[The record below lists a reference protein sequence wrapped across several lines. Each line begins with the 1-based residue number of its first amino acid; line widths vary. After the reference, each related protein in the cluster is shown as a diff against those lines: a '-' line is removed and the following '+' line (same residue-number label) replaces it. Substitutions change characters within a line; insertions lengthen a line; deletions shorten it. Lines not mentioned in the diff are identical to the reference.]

1 MGISSQ
7 RTPPK
12 KRRERSIFGSIFNA
26 LMLVVLVEVLL
37 LVASIYLMQVGP
49 QLNQN
54 AEDILA
60 MQVETRSGY
69 IQSQL
74 NDAQELSSL
83 TSQINTL
90 TQELLDSGAIDLATL
105 DSSSDAA
112 YPLLAAVTPKLI
124 STLRSK
130 SVTGIYLILNTHDL
144 NERASGDRLPSVYLR
159 DLDPDSPPP
168 ENNSDLMFERAP
180 ARLVQTQNIATDK
193 AWKPAITYRSLGAE
207 GLVYSSF
214 QTAYDAETKLDAT
227 AYGHWTTSPYVMNGD
242 DRQAIAYS
250 LPLILPDG
258 TVYGVVGVELLTS
271 YLTEKMP
278 YNELHTSNSGSYA
291 LCYSGTTLN
300 ADTLTLTAF
309 PVMNS
314 GGLDLST
321 ALQLTRAGADCF
333 RFSKNNIS
341 YTASLVPLEVYSR
354 NAPFYGE
361 HWCLVG
367 IVPSSALFA
376 FAQRVQQLLFLTV
389 LLTLIAGFAASWL
402 VSERMS
408 KPVAQLSAE
417 VAKAQNAAALPQL
430 STTGIAEVD
439 QFASAISQLS
449 SDMLASSTR
458 FLRIMEMASV
468 ELAGYELR
476 SDSVYVTDNFFRML
490 GVQRPDPLTPSS
502 FRAALSA
509 VAHSSLYRTTPIG
522 SSIFTI
528 AQPDGNVQ
536 YIVLRITRI
545 VAETPSEVG
554 LLEDVTSAILEQQ
567 RIERERD
574 YDILTGLYSRQAFNR
589 VCADLFAHPDRL
601 RCAALLMIGPRQ
613 PQAHQRHL
621 RPRLGRPVH
630 PPDRSVLRRQH
641 PQGHRLLPPVRR
653 RVPAAVLRV
662 RLAGR
667 HPQRVEHPERGLRAS
682 CSTLPNGKTL
692 NISISGGVA
701 WFPED
706 GTDFKTL
713 KKYADFAMYQV
724 KQSHKG
730 HTGDFD
736 IGVYHREEYAAQTQR
751 EFEQLLREELVTYYF
766 QPIFSAHS
774 GRVAAYEA
782 LMRVNMPT
790 ITSPSQVMTLAH
802 ELDRLY
808 DIERITLFK
817 SGETYEQLQ
826 QKGLLQNGAFLFVN
840 SIANV
845 SLTPADVAKY
855 QRRFPELLKYLVV
868 EITEQEDL
876 DRDSLERKR
885 NVPGFSG
892 SFALDD
898 YGSGYSNELNLLALA
913 PRYIKIDI
921 SIVRGI
927 DTDRDKQ
934 QIVSNIVDYAHA
946 RSMQLIAEGIEN
958 DAELRKVIDLGV
970 DLLQGFYLSR
980 PAAVPAPLAQPA
992 LDTIRMIHTRNSSA
1006 G

>member
-1 MGISSQ
+1 MGILSQ

-168 ENNSDLMFERAP
+168 ENNSDLTFERAP

-193 AWKPAITYRSLGAE
+193 AWKPAITYRSLGTG
-207 GLVYSSF
+207 GLLYPAF

-227 AYGHWTTSPYVMNGD
+227 AYGHDWGD
-242 DRQAIAYS
+242 QYIRQTGQCFAANT
-250 LPLILPDG
+250 PKG
-258 TVYGVVGVELLTS
+258 TVCSRLSGDEFLLLFYGYDSQDAIRKELS
-271 YLTEKMP
+271 
-278 YNELHTSNSGSYA
+278 
-291 LCYSGTTLN
+291 TLN
-300 ADTLTLTAF
+300 
-309 PVMNS
+309 
-314 GGLDLST
+314 
-321 ALQLTRAGADCF
+321 GA
-333 RFSKNNIS
+333 
-341 YTASLVPLEVYSR
+341 
-354 NAPFYGE
+354 
-361 HWCLVG
+361 
-367 IVPSSALFA
+367 
-376 FAQRVQQLLFLTV
+376 
-389 LLTLIAGFAASWL
+389 
-402 VSERMS
+402 
-408 KPVAQLSAE
+408 
-417 VAKAQNAAALPQL
+417 
-430 STTGIAEVD
+430 
-439 QFASAISQLS
+439 
-449 SDMLASSTR
+449 
-458 FLRIMEMASV
+458 
-468 ELAGYELR
+468 
-476 SDSVYVTDNFFRML
+476 
-490 GVQRPDPLTPSS
+490 
-502 FRAALSA
+502 
-509 VAHSSLYRTTPIG
+509 
-522 SSIFTI
+522 
-528 AQPDGNVQ
+528 
-536 YIVLRITRI
+536 
-545 VAETPSEVG
+545 
-554 LLEDVTSAILEQQ
+554 
-567 RIERERD
+567 
-574 YDILTGLYSRQAFNR
+574 
-589 VCADLFAHPDRL
+589 
-601 RCAALLMIGPRQ
+601 
-613 PQAHQRHL
+613 
-621 RPRLGRPVH
+621 
-630 PPDRSVLRRQH
+630 
-641 PQGHRLLPPVRR
+641 
-653 RVPAAVLRV
+653 
-662 RLAGR
+662 
-667 HPQRVEHPERGLRAS
+667 LRAS

-706 GTDFKTL
+706 GTDLKTL

-992 LDTIRMIHTRNSSA
+992 LDTIRRIHTRNSSA

>member
-12 KRRERSIFGSIFNA
+12 KRRERSIFGSIFKA

-37 LVASIYLMQVGP
+37 LVASIYLMRVGP

-83 TSQINTL
+83 TSRINTL

-130 SVTGIYLILNTHDL
+130 PVTGIYLILNTHDL

-321 ALQLTRAGADCF
+321 GLELTRRDADCF

-341 YTASLVPLEVYSR
+341 YIASLVPLEVYSR

-389 LLTLIAGFAASWL
+389 LLTLIAGFGASWL

-449 SDMLASSTR
+449 SDMLPPPPAFCGSWRWPVWSWRAMSCAATAFMSPTTSSGCSASK
-458 FLRIMEMASV
+458 
-468 ELAGYELR
+468 G
-476 SDSVYVTDNFFRML
+476 
-490 GVQRPDPLTPSS
+490 LTP
-502 FRAALSA
+502 
-509 VAHSSLYRTTPIG
+509 
-522 SSIFTI
+522 
-528 AQPDGNVQ
+528 
-536 YIVLRITRI
+536 
-545 VAETPSEVG
+545 
-554 LLEDVTSAILEQQ
+554 
-567 RIERERD
+567 
-574 YDILTGLYSRQAFNR
+574 
-589 VCADLFAHPDRL
+589 
-601 RCAALLMIGPRQ
+601 
-613 PQAHQRHL
+613 
-621 RPRLGRPVH
+621 
-630 PPDRSVLRRQH
+630 
-641 PQGHRLLPPVRR
+641 
-653 RVPAAVLRV
+653 
-662 RLAGR
+662 
-667 HPQRVEHPERGLRAS
+667 
-682 CSTLPNGKTL
+682 
-692 NISISGGVA
+692 
-701 WFPED
+701 
-706 GTDFKTL
+706 
-713 KKYADFAMYQV
+713 
-724 KQSHKG
+724 
-730 HTGDFD
+730 
-736 IGVYHREEYAAQTQR
+736 
-751 EFEQLLREELVTYYF
+751 
-766 QPIFSAHS
+766 
-774 GRVAAYEA
+774 
-782 LMRVNMPT
+782 
-790 ITSPSQVMTLAH
+790 
-802 ELDRLY
+802 
-808 DIERITLFK
+808 
-817 SGETYEQLQ
+817 
-826 QKGLLQNGAFLFVN
+826 
-840 SIANV
+840 
-845 SLTPADVAKY
+845 
-855 QRRFPELLKYLVV
+855 
-868 EITEQEDL
+868 
-876 DRDSLERKR
+876 
-885 NVPGFSG
+885 
-892 SFALDD
+892 
-898 YGSGYSNELNLLALA
+898 
-913 PRYIKIDI
+913 
-921 SIVRGI
+921 
-927 DTDRDKQ
+927 
-934 QIVSNIVDYAHA
+934 
-946 RSMQLIAEGIEN
+946 
-958 DAELRKVIDLGV
+958 
-970 DLLQGFYLSR
+970 
-980 PAAVPAPLAQPA
+980 
-992 LDTIRMIHTRNSSA
+992 
-1006 G
+1006 